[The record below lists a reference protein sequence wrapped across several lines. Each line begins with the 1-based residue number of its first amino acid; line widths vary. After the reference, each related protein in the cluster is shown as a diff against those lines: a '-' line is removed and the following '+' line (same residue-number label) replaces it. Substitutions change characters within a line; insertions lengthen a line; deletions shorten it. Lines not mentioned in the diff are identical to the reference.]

1 MIRLRRAVAAGAGPA
16 RFAALGRRRWLHGE
30 PVTRDA
36 AGRLL
41 ARVSGPTSTA
51 LSDETLPQFWSRLV
65 GEHGDRRAL
74 VVKHEPGAR
83 GEGDG
88 CLRWTFAQMDE
99 HVQRLARGLKEELG
113 VKRGDRVAVLMMNSS
128 AMASLQ
134 VATAFAGAI
143 LVTLNPSY
151 TSKELLRSLRHVEAT
166 HLFVVPSLR
175 SSDYLANLVE
185 IFPSL
190 LGESKG
196 AHQQQ
201 MHDEAC
207 PSLRRIVLV
216 DNLSD
221 RPSGWE
227 SESVLAV
234 QGKGFQHALQRF
246 NGHAFDYR
254 DVVSNSGSDAPET
267 DHIGKDDVIN
277 LQLTSGTTGV
287 SIRSL
292 PTEACKG

>member
-1 MIRLRRAVAAGAGPA
+1 MIRLCRAVAAGAGPA
-16 RFAALGRRRWLHGE
+16 RLAAFNRRRWLHGE

-74 VVKHEPGAR
+74 IVKHEPDAQ
-83 GEGDG
+83 GDG

-190 LGESKG
+190 LEEAKG

-201 MHDEAC
+201 MQDEAC

-216 DNLSD
+216 DNLTD

-234 QGKGFQHALQRF
+234 QGKGFQHALQRL
-246 NGHAFDYR
+246 NGHAVDYR
-254 DVVSNSGSDAPET
+254 DVVSNSGSGAPGT

-287 SIRSL
+287 SSVSSL
-292 PTEACKG
+292 FSRACKG